1 MGGGPWE
8 ELGSLGS
15 HGGEPSAGSI
25 IWPSYGHPPHLVY
38 CLFFFWGCVGVA
50 KNLFTRS
57 SSYAGRLAL
66 KKEKVSGYQFPSNG
80 SCLLRWQAKR
90 PRPRDLWPVGFLCF
104 SRVPDKSRLV
114 PATSRPSGLLLG
126 AAAAA
131 DGNRRRKTT
140 IYYTTTTSHS
150 NHIVLAYIVLYYR
163 RIMFMRGVKQGSP
176 LYYCWI

>member
-38 CLFFFWGCVGVA
+38 CLFFFYFWGCVGVA

-66 KKEKVSGYQFPSNG
+66 KKK
-80 SCLLRWQAKR
+80 
-90 PRPRDLWPVGFLCF
+90 
-104 SRVPDKSRLV
+104 SRVTNFHPMAHVYSDDKPKGPGQETFDLLDFCVFLECWTSHDSFPPLRDPLGSSSE
-114 PATSRPSGLLLG
+114 PRQQQMATEEEKLLYYTILLL
-126 AAAAA
+126 A
-131 DGNRRRKTT
+131 TL
-140 IYYTTTTSHS
+140 IIS
-150 NHIVLAYIVLYYR
+150 
-163 RIMFMRGVKQGSP
+163 
-176 LYYCWI
+176 CWPI

>member
-38 CLFFFWGCVGVA
+38 CLFFFYFWGCVGVA

-66 KKEKVSGYQFPSNG
+66 KKSLGLPISIQWLMSTPMTSQKA
-80 SCLLRWQAKR
+80 QAKR
-90 PRPRDLWPVGFLCF
+90 PLTCWISVFFSSAGQVTTRSRHFETLWAPPR
-104 SRVPDKSRLV
+104 SRGSSRWQ
-114 PATSRPSGLLLG
+114 PKKK
-126 AAAAA
+126 
-131 DGNRRRKTT
+131 N
-140 IYYTTTTSHS
+140 YY
-150 NHIVLAYIVLYYR
+150 ILYY
-163 RIMFMRGVKQGSP
+163 
-176 LYYCWI
+176 YY